1 MNPLKRQP
9 FHWTQ
14 ESALYIELI
23 FKRQIIRGFRA
34 IDQYIPVEKITVL
47 DAGCGAGQL
56 PRDIAE
62 YLNADR
68 IYGCDINMD
77 DVEQC
82 QHKNPNIHY
91 FQHDLLLSFENLPKF
106 DVIIFTTALA
116 QFAKKEQK
124 IVLNNAMKQLSQGGF
139 IWIIDVNTDSTSS
152 LFRNITQEYHVIYQ
166 QGFSKSLLNRYSVL
180 KLPNSLPLTIVH
192 MLDKLGIGTNIL
204 NQVIYKLDK

>member
-1 MNPLKRQP
+1 
-9 FHWTQ
+9 
-14 ESALYIELI
+14 
-23 FKRQIIRGFRA
+23 
-34 IDQYIPVEKITVL
+34 
-47 DAGCGAGQL
+47 
-56 PRDIAE
+56 
-62 YLNADR
+62 
-68 IYGCDINMD
+68 MD